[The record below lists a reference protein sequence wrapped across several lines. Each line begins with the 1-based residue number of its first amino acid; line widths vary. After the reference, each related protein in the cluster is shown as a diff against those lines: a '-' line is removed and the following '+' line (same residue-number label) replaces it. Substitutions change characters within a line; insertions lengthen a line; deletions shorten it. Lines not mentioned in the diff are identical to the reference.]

1 MTRFTTTG
9 LPEDLAAGAV
19 SGHVA
24 AKVMEPASMTMYRW
38 EPGAAQR
45 REHAALPGP
54 PFQIAADKAARLAGI
69 RLAGRCR
76 DPAGVLVHYGLARSW
91 APPYALVR
99 RDWHTPRGAAA
110 PGTGAAMS
118 AVVDE
123 VLTPL
128 PGFGAP
134 NRDCP
139 LVTRVRGVLARL
151 AFGAAVAAVTG
162 TAWALR
168 RRRP

>member
-19 SGHVA
+19 SEHVA

-45 REHAALPGP
+45 REHAARPGP

-99 RDWHTPRGAAA
+99 RDWHTPVVPPRPGPARPCRRSLTRSSLRCPGSVPRTGTVRWSLVCGASW
-110 PGTGAAMS
+110 P
-118 AVVDE
+118 
-123 VLTPL
+123 VLPSVRPL
-128 PGFGAP
+128 PP
-134 NRDCP
+134 
-139 LVTRVRGVLARL
+139 
-151 AFGAAVAAVTG
+151 
-162 TAWALR
+162 
-168 RRRP
+168 